1 MLRYLFLTLALAV
14 PLSVSA
20 QEQFITLA
28 STTSAQQSG
37 LLGHIIPL
45 FRQQTGI
52 DVRVL
57 AVGSGRALQLGRQG
71 EADALLVHDRAGE
84 IKFMTEGHGLD
95 RREVMD
101 NSFVLVGPK
110 TDPAGIR
117 GHGAVEAAMR
127 LAAKKAPF
135 VSRGD
140 DSGTEHMELRL
151 WRLAEAKRP
160 SGEGYFQTGQGMSET
175 LTHAAHRNA
184 YTLTDRA
191 TWLAFKD
198 RKDLVILIGRDAALL
213 NTYSSLLV
221 SPAKGVHIK
230 AADARTWHDWLTS
243 EEGYKAIAS
252 FRIDGEQVFFS
263 TSTKPRG

>member
-1 MLRYLFLTLALAV
+1 MLRCFVLVLALAV

-20 QEQFITLA
+20 QERFITLA

-52 DVRVL
+52 DVHVR
-57 AVGSGRALQLGRQG
+57 AVGSGKALQLGRQG

-84 IKFMTEGHGLD
+84 MKFMAEGHGLD

-110 TDPAGIR
+110 TDPASIR
-117 GHGAVEAAMR
+117 GHSAVEAAMH
-127 LAAKKAPF
+127 LADKKAPF

-151 WRLAEAKRP
+151 WRLADAKRP
-160 SGEGYFQTGQGMSET
+160 SGENYFQTGQGMMET
-175 LTHAAHRNA
+175 LTQAAHRNA
-184 YTLTDRA
+184 YTLADRA

-198 RKDLVILIGRDAALL
+198 RKDLIILVGRDAPLL

-230 AADARTWHDWLTS
+230 APDAKVWHEWLTS
-243 EEGYKAIAS
+243 EEGHKAIAS
-252 FRIDGEQVFFS
+252 FHIDGEQVFFP